1 LRGGK
6 AIPIAVVAAAIA
18 VAGLSAHRRDE
29 LLQAARIALEPDR
42 LELELDLT
50 PGIEVADAIIADA
63 DLDRDAQVAPP
74 EQWAYCRRVL
84 EAIQLEVDGD
94 ALRLQPLSCTFPAV
108 AAIRGGVGIIELK
121 AAAAV
126 PALSAGAHQVV
137 FRNTFQP
144 DGSVYLANA
153 LVPATDGVAVTAQHR
168 DGDQRSLAID
178 YRLAPDHASGRPVWP
193 LGLVGGALMVML
205 LSYSDFRYSTRSAF
219 WRPDSRR
226 LNNRSS

>member
-126 PALSAGAHQVV
+126 QALSAGAHQVV

-153 LVPATDGVAVTAQHR
+153 LVPASDAVAVTAQHR
-168 DGDQRSLAID
+168 DGNQRSLAID
-178 YRLAPDHASGRPVWP
+178 YRIAPAATARLPRWPVAAMS
-193 LGLVGGALMVML
+193 GGALMLIVSL
-205 LSYSDFRYSTRSAF
+205 RRRSTS
-219 WRPDSRR
+219 
-226 LNNRSS
+226 